1 MSTISARV
9 SPEDNKL
16 IHEYTSANNL
26 NLSQFIRDAVVDKIE
41 DDLSLDEERILNALN
56 RSKTEKRYSHE
67 EVWDILEV

>member
-1 MSTISARV
+1 MSATSVRV

-16 IHEYTSANNL
+16 IHEYASANNL
-26 NLSQFIRDAVVDKIE
+26 NISQFIRDAVVDKIE
-41 DDLSLDEERILNALN
+41 DDLSLDEERILNALK